1 VTCLDEIARALQGY
15 DPQALSAQ
23 AVGEF
28 LHRLVEPLTDT
39 EEVDLHSA
47 LDRVLAHEL
56 ISPLSVPPHDNSA
69 MDGYAFQGAQ
79 LVSGQALEL
88 EVLGTALAGRAW
100 QGEVGASQCV
110 KIMTGAVMPAGLDT
124 VLPQEFSQDAGPGR
138 IRVPANVVLP
148 GDNRRC
154 CGEDLMAGQVALSA
168 GTRLGPAALGL
179 IASLGLTQVQVRRRP
194 KVAYFSTGDEILQP
208 GEQPREG
215 AVYDSNRHTVH
226 AMLTRLGC

>member
-1 VTCLDEIARALQGY
+1 MTSLDEIARALEGY

-28 LHRLVEPLTDT
+28 LHRLVQPLTDT
-39 EEVDLHSA
+39 EEVELHHA

-79 LVSGQALEL
+79 LVPGLALEL
-88 EVLGTALAGRAW
+88 EVQGTALAGRAW
-100 QGEVGASQCV
+100 QGEVKAGQCV

-124 VLPQEFSQDAGPGR
+124 VLPQEFAQDAGPGC
-138 IRVPANVVLP
+138 IRVPADVVQP

-154 CGEDLMAGQVALSA
+154 CGEEVSSGQSH
-168 GTRLGPAALGL
+168 
-179 IASLGLTQVQVRRRP
+179 S
-194 KVAYFSTGDEILQP
+194 
-208 GEQPREG
+208 
-215 AVYDSNRHTVH
+215 
-226 AMLTRLGC
+226 